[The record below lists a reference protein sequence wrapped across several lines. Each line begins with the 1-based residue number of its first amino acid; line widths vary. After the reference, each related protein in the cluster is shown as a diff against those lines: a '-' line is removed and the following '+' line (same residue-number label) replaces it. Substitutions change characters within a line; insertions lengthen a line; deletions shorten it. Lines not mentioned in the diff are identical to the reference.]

1 MEKALP
7 NFMIMSI
14 HDPIPSDYKGD
25 PVLEHRFRSDAMAE
39 LQAELKQEIP
49 ERLEQKY
56 QARLALEREKQK
68 KEI

>member
-7 NFMIMSI
+7 DCMIMSTEF
-14 HDPIPSDYKGD
+14 PIP
-25 PVLEHRFRSDAMAE
+25 PELEHRLRSEIMTE

-56 QARLALEREKQK
+56 QARLALEKDKQK

>member
-1 MEKALP
+1 
-7 NFMIMSI
+7 MIMNT
-14 HDPIPSDYKGD
+14 HDSIPSDYKGD
-25 PVLEHRFRSDAMAE
+25 PALEHRLRSEAMAE

-56 QARLALEREKQK
+56 QARLALEKDKQK